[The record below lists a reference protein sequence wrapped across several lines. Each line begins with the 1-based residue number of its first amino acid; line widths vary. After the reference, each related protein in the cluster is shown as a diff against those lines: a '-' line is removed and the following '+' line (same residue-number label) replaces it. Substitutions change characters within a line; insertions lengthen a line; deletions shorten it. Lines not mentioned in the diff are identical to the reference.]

1 MSMNARRRTVARTSG
16 AVIAAA
22 SLVAVAT
29 STAAGAPPDR
39 GGFLTD
45 QAPFLTL
52 ASGLPSGS
60 SLLPII
66 SSGEVVD
73 GITFQGLPD
82 GIGMTKGAAPHS
94 VDVYVAHEET
104 HVPFGGTADFQDAS
118 VTRLTL
124 NTTNGPGRAAVLGAD
139 IPLGPEAGFIRF
151 CSSAMLGTAE
161 GFDNDVYFANEE
173 TNDAGLPVPDGA
185 PYGPDQYPGDGTRQ
199 AGYAVALDTA
209 TGDYTQV
216 AGLGR
221 LNHENTV
228 GLRGYDGISL
238 LTTDDTF
245 SRPSAQ
251 VYMYRADDQAA
262 VMNDDGHLWAFRA
275 TGKNGEAVD
284 PEDPFNGANDYN
296 DVQPG
301 DTVSGEFIEVPDDI
315 ARGNTDAYPQTA
327 LEEWSNANNVF
338 QFVRSE
344 DIAVSKTEPNVAYMA
359 DTGGGGVVPDATT
372 GRLTR
377 GPGAGVSPNG
387 AIFKFVFDENDP
399 TTVVSLTK
407 IAQGDDPAAGAYV
420 PFVSPDNVDTSRNSL
435 MVSEDTADAKVW
447 QYRLRQDTWRQV
459 AVVADTDSESSGVT
473 DASRWFGGGT
483 WLIDVQGHGTFV
495 DQETRDGIIY
505 KMESGQVLLMTIP
518 GS

>member
-1 MSMNARRRTVARTSG
+1 MSINARRRTVARTSG

-39 GGFLTD
+39 GGILTD
-45 QAPFLTL
+45 EAPFLTL
-52 ASGLPSGS
+52 SPGLPSAS
-60 SLLPII
+60 SLIPII
-66 SSGEVVD
+66 SSGEQVD
-73 GITFQGLPD
+73 GVTFQGLPD
-82 GIGMTKGAAPHS
+82 GIGMTDGSAPHS

-104 HVPFGGTADFQDAS
+104 HVPFGGSADFQDAS
-118 VTRLTL
+118 VTKLTL
-124 NTTNGPGRAAVLGAD
+124 NTSNGPGRAGVLNVEV
-139 IPLGPEAGFIRF
+139 PLGPEAGFIRF

-161 GFDNDVYFANEE
+161 GFDTDVYFANEE
-173 TNDAGLPVPDGA
+173 TNDAGLPVPDAA
-185 PYGPDQYPGDGTRQ
+185 PYGPDQFPGDGTRQ

-209 TGDYTQV
+209 TGEYTQV

-262 VMNDDGHLWAFRA
+262 VMGDTGHLWAFRA

-284 PEDPFNGANDYN
+284 PADPFNGANDYN

-301 DTVSGEFIEVPDDI
+301 DSLSGEFIEVPDDV
-315 ARGNTDAYPQTA
+315 ARGNTDELPQTA
-327 LEEWSNANNVF
+327 LENWSNENNVF

-344 DIAVSKTEPNVAYMA
+344 DIAVSKNDPNVAYMA
-359 DTGGGGVVPDATT
+359 DTGGGGVVPDPMT

-387 AIFKFVFDENDP
+387 AIFKFEFDRSDP
-399 TTVVSLTK
+399 SKVVSLTK

-420 PFVSPDNVDTSRNSL
+420 PFVSPDNVDTSHNSL

-473 DASRWFGGGT
+473 DASKWFGSGT

-495 DQETRDGIIY
+495 EEQQVGDITY